1 MKDVF
6 DARQVHALL
15 ASEEL
20 DHPNSSDIVFRI
32 PPPVGGR
39 PLRLDQVLALVN
51 HQGAGVEVEDLAG
64 DAGREYRPPWGD
76 CRRALSLSHITPT
89 RGAFPSPRIGITLY
103 PRYHLLPRRA
113 SLPFPNRALPGM
125 PRRVRRSDAGDRAV
139 HPAPPQGLPSDRGG
153 QSS

>member
-15 ASEEL
+15 AGEEL

-51 HQGAGVEVEDLAG
+51 HQGAGVQVEDLAG
-64 DAGREYRPPWGD
+64 DAGREYRPSRGNR
-76 CRRALSLSHITPT
+76 RRALSLSHLTPYAEHPQPAH
-89 RGAFPSPRIGITLY
+89 RHNFIPKI
-103 PRYHLLPRRA
+103 
-113 SLPFPNRALPGM
+113 SLIACLRK
-125 PRRVRRSDAGDRAV
+125 
-139 HPAPPQGLPSDRGG
+139 PPVP
-153 QSS
+153 QSSSAAYAA